1 MSWLS
6 VLRRGAA
13 FSGLALTLSVRLGM
27 AAMLFVTHRDK
38 SMKVFRKGLADQDL
52 PAEVVEELSRAYDAG
67 QIHFRELVRN
77 RGPWG
82 LEP

>member
-6 VLRRGAA
+6 VLRRGAVL
-13 FSGLALTLSVRLGM
+13 SRLALTLSVEVGM

-38 SMKVFRKGLADQDL
+38 SKKAFRKGLSDQDL

-67 QIHFRELVRN
+67 QIHFRELVRS

-82 LEP
+82 FEP